1 MADVC
6 TLQRGSEPCSVWTK
20 SLETWLVMTLLRK
33 KMKSAK
39 PQQQGCLS
47 GLEMEGTFLSK
58 WSHGRQSGFILSPQ
72 CYYGYITKD
81 MWPEGI
87 KVAQQKGQEPIQCSV
102 HEAGYLSWSSVYF
115 GVLKKHIPIPTT
127 ECLSRQVIKSF
138 LVPRSFKEAASR
150 KYNPHLVWVSWP
162 YKMFQI

>member
-1 MADVC
+1 
-6 TLQRGSEPCSVWTK
+6 
-20 SLETWLVMTLLRK
+20 
-33 KMKSAK
+33 MKSAK

-87 KVAQQKGQEPIQCSV
+87 KVAQQVRVLVSKIDNLSLDHRV
-102 HEAGYLSWSSVYF
+102 HVVE
-115 GVLKKHIPIPTT
+115 
-127 ECLSRQVIKSF
+127 E
-138 LVPRSFKEAASR
+138 E
-150 KYNPHLVWVSWP
+150 N
-162 YKMFQI
+162 